1 MSQGRKE
8 PHFGTN
14 PLQQK
19 PRELLVSFLHLP
31 PLSFLYFPSP
41 EHSLLGE
48 KQENG
53 NAGSTG
59 CSKLCTQDTCGHRK
73 LGELGAGWVEASVQS
88 HILSRSSW
96 SDSVTDGHV
105 VFRLHQPKAVPAEVK
120 LRDLH
125 VWVDHLQ
132 IKLCQHKKHES
143 AERWH

>member
-73 LGELGAGWVEASVQS
+73 LGELGAGWVEASVQRP
-88 HILSRSSW
+88 HPLPELMVGFGNGWAR
-96 SDSVTDGHV
+96 
-105 VFRLHQPKAVPAEVK
+105 RVPAA
-120 LRDLH
+120 
-125 VWVDHLQ
+125 
-132 IKLCQHKKHES
+132 S
-143 AERWH
+143 AQSRTC